1 MSMNTH
7 LKSVKMT
14 MKNREPV
21 TLDTLA
27 IRGNNIRYFIL
38 PDNLALD
45 QLLIDDSPKMKA
57 KRRAE
62 SKK

>member
-1 MSMNTH
+1 
-7 LKSVKMT
+7 MT

-62 SKK
+62 SEKYCKLF